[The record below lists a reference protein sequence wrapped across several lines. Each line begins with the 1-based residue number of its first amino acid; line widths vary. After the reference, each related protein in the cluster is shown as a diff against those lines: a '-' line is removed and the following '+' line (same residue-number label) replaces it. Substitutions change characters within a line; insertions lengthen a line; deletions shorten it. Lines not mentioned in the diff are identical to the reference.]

1 MYGVFLSVKKKKTIL
16 KIISRLLT
24 FQPPIGECYFCQ
36 LSIWDSAGL
45 INIYGGYIIM
55 YF

>member
-1 MYGVFLSVKKKKTIL
+1 MYGVFLGVKKKKTIL

-36 LSIWDSAGL
+36 LSIRGSAGL
-45 INIYGGYIIM
+45 INVYRGYIIM